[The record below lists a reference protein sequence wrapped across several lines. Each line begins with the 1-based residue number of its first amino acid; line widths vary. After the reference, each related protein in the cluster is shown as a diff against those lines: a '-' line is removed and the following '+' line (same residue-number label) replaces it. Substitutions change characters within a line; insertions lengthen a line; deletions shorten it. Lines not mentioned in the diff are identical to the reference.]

1 MTNRVVITGYG
12 VTSPI
17 GNTPEEFWTNLEAG
31 NTGIDVIKKFDATET
46 GITVAAEVKNFPF
59 DKYFVHKDKKRMDTF
74 SLYAIYAALEAL
86 DMAGIDTENDE
97 NLNHDRFGVIIGS
110 GIAGLPVIQEQGK
123 RLALKGPKRVA
134 PLFVPL
140 SLVNMATGNIAM
152 RVKAK
157 GVSRAE
163 VTACAAGTNAIGSAF
178 REIKNGYADVM
189 LAGGT
194 EAAICEFGVAGFA
207 NLTALTSETDP
218 KRASIPFDKERSGF
232 VMGEGSGILVLESLE
247 HAKARGANILA
258 EIVGYGS
265 TNDAHHMTTPLP
277 DGSGAAKAMQLALDE
292 AGIAPSEVGYINAH
306 GTSTQANEKGE
317 ALAIHTVFGDDEN
330 VLVSS
335 TKALTGHALGAAG
348 GIEAVATLEAIQHQY
363 APVNAGTTELDENTS
378 IINVVL
384 GQGKPH
390 NIKYA
395 ISNSLGF
402 GGHNAVIALKKWEDD

>member
-12 VTSPI
+12 ITSPI
-17 GNTPEEFWTNLEAG
+17 GNTPETFWENLHAG
-31 NTGIDVIKKFDATET
+31 NSGIDLIEKFDASET
-46 GITVAAEVKNFPF
+46 GISVAGQITDFPF

-86 DMAGIDTENDE
+86 DMAGIDPETTPI
-97 NLNHDRFGVIIGS
+97 NHDRFGAIIGS
-110 GIAGLPVIQEQGK
+110 GIGGLPVIEEQGK
-123 RLALKGPKRVA
+123 RLATRGPKRVA

-140 SLVNMATGNIAM
+140 SIANMATGNVAL
-152 RVKAK
+152 RVQAN

-178 REIKNGYADVM
+178 REIKHGYADIMV
-189 LAGGT
+189 AGGT

-207 NLTALTSETDP
+207 NLTALTTETDP
-218 KRASIPFDKERSGF
+218 KRASIPFDKDRSGF
-232 VMGEGSGILVLESLE
+232 VLGEGSGVLVLESLE
-247 HAKARGANILA
+247 HAQARGANILA
-258 EIVGYGS
+258 EMVGYGS

-277 DGSGAAKAMQLALDE
+277 DGSGASKAMQLALDE
-292 AGIAPSEVGYINAH
+292 AGIQPGQVGYINAH

-335 TKALTGHALGAAG
+335 TKALTGHALGGAG
-348 GIEAVATLEAIQHQY
+348 GIEAVATLQAILNQY
-363 APVNAGTTELDENTS
+363 APVNAGTKELDDDTS
-378 IINVVL
+378 VINVVL
-384 GQGKPH
+384 GQGRAHK
-390 NIKYA
+390 IDYA

-402 GGHNAVIALKKWEDD
+402 GGHNAVIALKKWEDK

>member
-12 VTSPI
+12 ITSPI
-17 GNTPEEFWTNLEAG
+17 GNTPETFWTNLQAG
-31 NTGIDVIKKFDATET
+31 NSGIDAIKKFDATET
-46 GITVAAEVKNFPF
+46 GITVAGEVKDFPF

-74 SLYAIYAALEAL
+74 SIYAVYAALEAL
-86 DMAGIDTENDE
+86 SMAGIDTEDDMIDN
-97 NLNHDRFGVIIGS
+97 DRFGAIIGS
-110 GIAGLPVIQEQGK
+110 GIGGLPVIQEQGA
-123 RLALKGPKRVA
+123 RLATRGPKRIA

-140 SLVNMATGNIAM
+140 SIANMATGNVAL
-152 RVKAK
+152 RVKAS

-178 REIKNGYADVM
+178 REIKHGYADIM

-194 EAAICEFGVAGFA
+194 EAAICDLGVGGFA
-207 NLTALTSETDP
+207 NLTALTKETDP
-218 KRASIPFDKERSGF
+218 KRASIPFDKNRSGF
-232 VMGEGSGILVLESLE
+232 VLGEGSGILVLESLA
-247 HAKARGANILA
+247 HAQKRGATILA

-277 DGSGAAKAMQLALDE
+277 EGSGAAKAMQLALDE
-292 AGIAPSEVGYINAH
+292 AGIQASEVGYINAH

-348 GIEAVATLEAIQHQY
+348 GIEAIATLQAIQHQY

-384 GQGKPH
+384 GQGKKH
-390 NIKYA
+390 DINYA

-402 GGHNAVIALKKWEDD
+402 GGHNAVIALKKWEGE

>member
-12 VTSPI
+12 ITSPI
-17 GNTPEEFWTNLEAG
+17 GNTPETFWTNLQAG
-31 NTGIDVIKKFDATET
+31 NSGIDAIKKFDATET
-46 GITVAAEVKNFPF
+46 GITVAGEVKDFPF

-74 SLYAIYAALEAL
+74 SIFAVYAALEAL
-86 DMAGIDTENDE
+86 SMASINTEDGSIDN
-97 NLNHDRFGVIIGS
+97 DRFGAIIGS
-110 GIAGLPVIQEQGK
+110 GIGGLPVIQEQGA
-123 RLALKGPKRVA
+123 RLATRGPKRIA

-140 SLVNMATGNIAM
+140 SIANMATGNVAL
-152 RVKAK
+152 RVKAS

-178 REIKNGYADVM
+178 REIKHGYADIM

-194 EAAICEFGVAGFA
+194 EAAICDLGVGGFA
-207 NLTALTSETDP
+207 NLTALTKETDP
-218 KRASIPFDKERSGF
+218 KRASIPFDKNRSGF
-232 VMGEGSGILVLESLE
+232 VLGEGSGILVLESLE
-247 HAKARGANILA
+247 HAQKRGATILA

-277 DGSGAAKAMQLALDE
+277 EGSGAAKAMQLALDE
-292 AGIAPSEVGYINAH
+292 AGIQASEVGYINAH

-348 GIEAVATLEAIQHQY
+348 GIEAIATLQAIQHQY

-384 GQGKPH
+384 GQGKKH
-390 NIKYA
+390 DINYA

-402 GGHNAVIALKKWEDD
+402 GGHNAVIALKKWEGE

>member
-12 VTSPI
+12 ITSPI
-17 GNTPEEFWTNLEAG
+17 GNTPETFWTNLQAG
-31 NTGIDVIKKFDATET
+31 NSGIDAIKKFDATET
-46 GITVAAEVKNFPF
+46 GITVAGEVKDFPF

-74 SLYAIYAALEAL
+74 SIYAVYAALEAL
-86 DMAGIDTENDE
+86 NMAGIDTEDGSIDN
-97 NLNHDRFGVIIGS
+97 DRFGAIIGS
-110 GIAGLPVIQEQGK
+110 GIGGLPVIQEQGA
-123 RLALKGPKRVA
+123 RLATRGPKRIA

-140 SLVNMATGNIAM
+140 SIANMATGNVAL
-152 RVKAK
+152 RVKAS

-178 REIKNGYADVM
+178 REIKHGYADIM

-194 EAAICEFGVAGFA
+194 EAAICDMGVGGFA
-207 NLTALTSETDP
+207 NLTALTKETDP
-218 KRASIPFDKERSGF
+218 KRASIPFDKNRSGF
-232 VMGEGSGILVLESLE
+232 VLGEGSGILVLESLA
-247 HAKARGANILA
+247 HAQKRGATILA

-277 DGSGAAKAMQLALDE
+277 EGSGAAKAMQLALDE
-292 AGIAPSEVGYINAH
+292 AGIQASQVGYINAH

-348 GIEAVATLEAIQHQY
+348 GIEAIATLQAIQHQY

-384 GQGKPH
+384 GQGKKH
-390 NIKYA
+390 DIKYA

-402 GGHNAVIALKKWEDD
+402 GGHNAVIALKKWEGE

>member
-12 VTSPI
+12 ITSPI
-17 GNTPEEFWTNLEAG
+17 GNTPETFWTNLQAG
-31 NTGIDVIKKFDATET
+31 NSGIDAIKKFDATET
-46 GITVAAEVKNFPF
+46 GITVAGEVKDFPF

-74 SLYAIYAALEAL
+74 SIYAVYAALEAL
-86 DMAGIDTENDE
+86 SMAGIDTEDGMIDN
-97 NLNHDRFGVIIGS
+97 DRFGAIIGS
-110 GIAGLPVIQEQGK
+110 GIGGLPVIQEQGA
-123 RLALKGPKRVA
+123 RLATRGPKRIA

-140 SLVNMATGNIAM
+140 SIANMATGNVAL
-152 RVKAK
+152 RVKAS

-178 REIKNGYADVM
+178 REIKHGYADIM

-194 EAAICEFGVAGFA
+194 EAAICDLGVGGFA
-207 NLTALTSETDP
+207 NLTALTKETDP
-218 KRASIPFDKERSGF
+218 KRASIPFDKNRSGF
-232 VMGEGSGILVLESLE
+232 VLGEGSGILVLESLA
-247 HAKARGANILA
+247 HAQKRGATILA

-277 DGSGAAKAMQLALDE
+277 EGSGAAKAMQLALDE
-292 AGIAPSEVGYINAH
+292 AGIQASEVGYINAH

-348 GIEAVATLEAIQHQY
+348 GIEAIATLQAIQHQY

-384 GQGKPH
+384 GQGKKH
-390 NIKYA
+390 DIKYA

-402 GGHNAVIALKKWEDD
+402 GGHNAVIALKKWEGE

>member
-12 VTSPI
+12 ITSPI
-17 GNTPEEFWTNLEAG
+17 GNTPETFWTNLEAG
-31 NTGIDVIKKFDATET
+31 NSGIDTIKKFDATET
-46 GITVAAEVKNFPF
+46 GITVAGEVKDFPF

-74 SLYAIYAALEAL
+74 SIYAVYAALEAL
-86 DMAGIDTENDE
+86 SMAGIDTEDGSIDN
-97 NLNHDRFGVIIGS
+97 DRFGAIIGS
-110 GIAGLPVIQEQGK
+110 GIGGLPVIQEQGA
-123 RLALKGPKRVA
+123 RLAKRGPKRIA

-140 SLVNMATGNIAM
+140 SIANMATGNVAL
-152 RVKAK
+152 RVKAS

-178 REIKNGYADVM
+178 REIKHGYADVM

-194 EAAICEFGVAGFA
+194 EAAICDLGVGGFA
-207 NLTALTSETDP
+207 NLTALTKETDP
-218 KRASIPFDKERSGF
+218 KRASIPFDKNRSGF
-232 VMGEGSGILVLESLE
+232 VLGEGSGVLVLESLE
-247 HAKARGANILA
+247 HAQKRGATILA

-277 DGSGAAKAMQLALDE
+277 EGSGAAKAMQLALDE
-292 AGIAPSEVGYINAH
+292 AGIQASEVGYINAH

-348 GIEAVATLEAIQHQY
+348 GIEAIATLQAIQHQY

-384 GQGKPH
+384 GQGKKH
-390 NIKYA
+390 DIKYA

-402 GGHNAVIALKKWEDD
+402 GGHNAVIALKKWEGE

>member
-17 GNTPEEFWTNLEAG
+17 GNTPDEFWANLESG
-31 NTGIDVIKKFDATET
+31 NSGIDVIKKFDATAT
-46 GITVAAEVKNFPF
+46 GITVAGEVKDFPF

-74 SLYAIYAALEAL
+74 SLYAIYAALQAL
-86 DMAGIDTENDE
+86 EMAELDTETI
-97 NLNHDRFGVIIGS
+97 NHDRFGAIIGS
-110 GIAGLPVIQEQGK
+110 GIGGLPVIQEQGA
-123 RLALKGPKRVA
+123 RLATRGPKRVA

-140 SLVNMATGNIAM
+140 SIANMATGNVAM
-152 RVKAK
+152 RVKAN
-157 GVSRAE
+157 GVSRSE

-178 REIKNGYADVM
+178 REIKHGYADIM

-218 KRASIPFDKERSGF
+218 KRASIPFDKDRSGF
-232 VMGEGSGILVLESLE
+232 VLGEGSGVLVLESLE
-247 HAKARGANILA
+247 HATARGANILA

-292 AGIAPSEVGYINAH
+292 AGIQPSEVGYINAH
-306 GTSTQANEKGE
+306 GTSTKANEKGE

-348 GIEAVATLEAIQHQY
+348 GIEAIATLQAIQHQY
-363 APVNAGTTELDENTS
+363 APVNAGTTELDDDTS
-378 IINVVL
+378 VINVVL
-384 GQGKPH
+384 GQGRQH
-390 NIKYA
+390 EINYA

-402 GGHNAVIALKKWEDD
+402 GGHNAVIALKKWEGE

>member
-12 VTSPI
+12 ITSPI
-17 GNTPEEFWTNLEAG
+17 GNTPETFWTNLQAG
-31 NTGIDVIKKFDATET
+31 NSGIDAITKFDATET
-46 GITVAAEVKNFPF
+46 GITVAGEVKDFPF

-74 SLYAIYAALEAL
+74 SIFAVYAALEAL
-86 DMAGIDTENDE
+86 SMAGINTEDGSIDN
-97 NLNHDRFGVIIGS
+97 DRFGAIIGS
-110 GIAGLPVIQEQGK
+110 GIGGLPVIQEQGA
-123 RLALKGPKRVA
+123 RLATRGPKRIA

-140 SLVNMATGNIAM
+140 SIANMATGNVAL
-152 RVKAK
+152 RVKAN

-178 REIKNGYADVM
+178 REIKHGYADIM

-194 EAAICEFGVAGFA
+194 EAAICDLGVGGFA
-207 NLTALTSETDP
+207 NLTALTKETDP
-218 KRASIPFDKERSGF
+218 KRASIPFDKNRSGF
-232 VMGEGSGILVLESLE
+232 VLGEGSGILVLESLE
-247 HAKARGANILA
+247 HAQKRGATILA

-277 DGSGAAKAMQLALDE
+277 EGSGAAKAMQLALDE
-292 AGIAPSEVGYINAH
+292 AGIQASQVGYINAH

-317 ALAIHTVFGDDEN
+317 ALAIHSVFGDDEN

-348 GIEAVATLEAIQHQY
+348 GIEAIATLQAIQHQY

-384 GQGKPH
+384 GQGKKH
-390 NIKYA
+390 DINYA

-402 GGHNAVIALKKWEDD
+402 GGHNAVIALKKWEGE

>member
-12 VTSPI
+12 ITSPI
-17 GNTPEEFWTNLEAG
+17 GNTPETFWTNLQAG
-31 NTGIDVIKKFDATET
+31 NSGIDAIKKFDATET
-46 GITVAAEVKNFPF
+46 GITVAGEVKDFPF

-74 SLYAIYAALEAL
+74 SIYAVYAALEAL
-86 DMAGIDTENDE
+86 SMAGIDTEDGSIDN
-97 NLNHDRFGVIIGS
+97 DRFGAIIGS
-110 GIAGLPVIQEQGK
+110 GIGGLPVIQEQGA
-123 RLALKGPKRVA
+123 RLATRGPKRIA

-140 SLVNMATGNIAM
+140 SIANMATGNVAL
-152 RVKAK
+152 RVKAS

-178 REIKNGYADVM
+178 REIKHGYADIM

-194 EAAICEFGVAGFA
+194 EAAICDLGVGGFA
-207 NLTALTSETDP
+207 NLTALTKETDP
-218 KRASIPFDKERSGF
+218 KRASIPFDKNRSGF
-232 VMGEGSGILVLESLE
+232 VLGEGSGILVLESLE
-247 HAKARGANILA
+247 HAQKRGATILA

-277 DGSGAAKAMQLALDE
+277 EGSGAAKAMQLALDE
-292 AGIAPSEVGYINAH
+292 AGIQASEVGYINAH

-317 ALAIHTVFGDDEN
+317 ALAIHSVFGDDEN

-348 GIEAVATLEAIQHQY
+348 GIEAIATLQAIQHQY

-384 GQGKPH
+384 GQGKKH
-390 NIKYA
+390 DIKYA

-402 GGHNAVIALKKWEDD
+402 GGHNAVIALKKWEGE

>member
-12 VTSPI
+12 ITSPI
-17 GNTPEEFWTNLEAG
+17 GNTPETFWTNLQAG
-31 NTGIDVIKKFDATET
+31 NSGIDAIKKFDATET
-46 GITVAAEVKNFPF
+46 GITVAGEVKDFPF

-74 SLYAIYAALEAL
+74 SIYAVYAALEAL
-86 DMAGIDTENDE
+86 NMAGIDTEDGSIDN
-97 NLNHDRFGVIIGS
+97 DRFGAIIGS
-110 GIAGLPVIQEQGK
+110 GIGGLPVIQEQGA
-123 RLALKGPKRVA
+123 RLATRGPKRIA

-140 SLVNMATGNIAM
+140 SIANMATGNVAL
-152 RVKAK
+152 RVKAS

-178 REIKNGYADVM
+178 REIKHGYADIM

-194 EAAICEFGVAGFA
+194 EAAICDLGVGGFA
-207 NLTALTSETDP
+207 NLTALTKETDP
-218 KRASIPFDKERSGF
+218 KRASIPFDKNRSGF
-232 VMGEGSGILVLESLE
+232 VLGEGSGILVLESLA
-247 HAKARGANILA
+247 HAQKRGATILA

-277 DGSGAAKAMQLALDE
+277 EGSGAAKAMQLALDE
-292 AGIAPSEVGYINAH
+292 AGIQASQVGYINAH

-348 GIEAVATLEAIQHQY
+348 GIEAIATLQAIQHQY

-384 GQGKPH
+384 GQGKKH
-390 NIKYA
+390 DIKYA

-402 GGHNAVIALKKWEDD
+402 GGHNAVIALKKWEGE

>member
-12 VTSPI
+12 ITSPI
-17 GNTPEEFWTNLEAG
+17 GNTPETFWTNLQAG
-31 NTGIDVIKKFDATET
+31 NSGIDAIKKFDATET
-46 GITVAAEVKNFPF
+46 GITVAGEVKDFPF

-74 SLYAIYAALEAL
+74 SIYAVYAALEAL
-86 DMAGIDTENDE
+86 SMAGIDTEDDMIDN
-97 NLNHDRFGVIIGS
+97 DRFGAIIGS
-110 GIAGLPVIQEQGK
+110 GIGGLPVIQEQGA
-123 RLALKGPKRVA
+123 RLATRGPKRIA

-140 SLVNMATGNIAM
+140 SIANMATGNVAL
-152 RVKAK
+152 RVKAS

-178 REIKNGYADVM
+178 REIKHGYADIM

-194 EAAICEFGVAGFA
+194 EAAICDLGVGGFA
-207 NLTALTSETDP
+207 NLTALTKETDP
-218 KRASIPFDKERSGF
+218 KRASIPFDKNRSGF
-232 VMGEGSGILVLESLE
+232 VLGEGSGILVLESLA
-247 HAKARGANILA
+247 HAQKRGATILA

-277 DGSGAAKAMQLALDE
+277 EGSGAAKAMQLALDE
-292 AGIAPSEVGYINAH
+292 AGIQASQVGYINAH

-348 GIEAVATLEAIQHQY
+348 GIEAIATLQAIQHQY

-384 GQGKPH
+384 GQGKKH
-390 NIKYA
+390 DINYA

-402 GGHNAVIALKKWEDD
+402 GGHNAVIALKKWEGE

>member
-12 VTSPI
+12 ITSPI
-17 GNTPEEFWTNLEAG
+17 GNTPETFWTNLQAG
-31 NTGIDVIKKFDATET
+31 NSGIDAIKKFDATET
-46 GITVAAEVKNFPF
+46 GITVAGEVKDFPF

-74 SLYAIYAALEAL
+74 SIYAVYAALEAL
-86 DMAGIDTENDE
+86 SMAGIDTEDGSIDN
-97 NLNHDRFGVIIGS
+97 DRFGAIIGS
-110 GIAGLPVIQEQGK
+110 GIGGLPVIQEQGA
-123 RLALKGPKRVA
+123 RLATRGPKRIA

-140 SLVNMATGNIAM
+140 SIANMATGNVAL
-152 RVKAK
+152 RVKAS

-178 REIKNGYADVM
+178 REIKHGYADIM

-194 EAAICEFGVAGFA
+194 EAAICDLGVGGFA
-207 NLTALTSETDP
+207 NLTALTKETDP
-218 KRASIPFDKERSGF
+218 KRASIPFDKNRSGF
-232 VMGEGSGILVLESLE
+232 VLGEGSGILVLESLA
-247 HAKARGANILA
+247 HAQKRGATILA

-277 DGSGAAKAMQLALDE
+277 EGSGAAKAMQLALVE
-292 AGIAPSEVGYINAH
+292 AGIQASQVGYINAH

-317 ALAIHTVFGDDEN
+317 ALAIHSVFGDDEN

-348 GIEAVATLEAIQHQY
+348 GIEAIATLQAIQHQY

-384 GQGKPH
+384 GQGKKH
-390 NIKYA
+390 DIKYA

-402 GGHNAVIALKKWEDD
+402 GGHNAVIALKKWEGE

>member
-12 VTSPI
+12 ITSPI
-17 GNTPEEFWTNLEAG
+17 GNTPETFWTNLEAG
-31 NTGIDVIKKFDATET
+31 NSGIDAITKFDATET
-46 GITVAAEVKNFPF
+46 GITVAGEVEDFPF

-74 SLYAIYAALEAL
+74 SIYAVYAALEAL
-86 DMAGIDTENDE
+86 SMAGIDTEDDMIDN
-97 NLNHDRFGVIIGS
+97 DRFGAIIGS
-110 GIAGLPVIQEQGK
+110 GIGGLPVIQEQGA
-123 RLALKGPKRVA
+123 RLATRGPKRIA

-140 SLVNMATGNIAM
+140 SIANMATGNVAL
-152 RVKAK
+152 RVKAS

-178 REIKNGYADVM
+178 REIKHGYADIM

-194 EAAICEFGVAGFA
+194 EAAICDLGVGGFA
-207 NLTALTSETDP
+207 NLTALTKETDP
-218 KRASIPFDKERSGF
+218 KRASIPFDKNRSGF
-232 VMGEGSGILVLESLE
+232 VLGEGSGILVLESLE
-247 HAKARGANILA
+247 HAQKRGATILA

-277 DGSGAAKAMQLALDE
+277 EGSGAAKAMQLALDE
-292 AGIAPSEVGYINAH
+292 AGIQASEVGYINAH

-348 GIEAVATLEAIQHQY
+348 GIEAIATLQAIQHQY

-384 GQGKPH
+384 GQGKKH
-390 NIKYA
+390 DIKYA

-402 GGHNAVIALKKWEDD
+402 GGHNAVIALKKWEGE

>member
-12 VTSPI
+12 ITSPI
-17 GNTPEEFWTNLEAG
+17 GNTPETFWTNLQAG
-31 NTGIDVIKKFDATET
+31 NSGIDAIKKFDATET
-46 GITVAAEVKNFPF
+46 GITVAGEVKDFPF

-74 SLYAIYAALEAL
+74 SIYAVYAALEAL
-86 DMAGIDTENDE
+86 SMAGIDTEDGSIDN
-97 NLNHDRFGVIIGS
+97 DRFGAIIGS
-110 GIAGLPVIQEQGK
+110 GIGGLPVIQEQGA
-123 RLALKGPKRVA
+123 RLATRGPKRIA

-140 SLVNMATGNIAM
+140 SIANMATGNVAL
-152 RVKAK
+152 RVKAS

-178 REIKNGYADVM
+178 REIKHGYADIM

-194 EAAICEFGVAGFA
+194 EAAICDLGVGGFA
-207 NLTALTSETDP
+207 NLTALTKETDP
-218 KRASIPFDKERSGF
+218 KRASIPFDKNRSGF
-232 VMGEGSGILVLESLE
+232 VLGEGSGILVLESLA
-247 HAKARGANILA
+247 HAQKRGATILA

-277 DGSGAAKAMQLALDE
+277 EGSGAAKAMQLALDE
-292 AGIAPSEVGYINAH
+292 AGIQASQVGYINAH

-317 ALAIHTVFGDDEN
+317 ALAIHSVFGDDEN

-348 GIEAVATLEAIQHQY
+348 GIEAIATLQAIQHQY

-384 GQGKPH
+384 GQGKKH
-390 NIKYA
+390 DINYA

-402 GGHNAVIALKKWEDD
+402 GGHNAVIALKKWEGE

>member
-12 VTSPI
+12 ITSPI
-17 GNTPEEFWTNLEAG
+17 GNTPETFWTNLQAG
-31 NTGIDVIKKFDATET
+31 NSGIDAIKKFDATET
-46 GITVAAEVKNFPF
+46 GITVAGEVKDFPF

-74 SLYAIYAALEAL
+74 SIYAVYAALEAL
-86 DMAGIDTENDE
+86 SMAGIDTEDDMIDN
-97 NLNHDRFGVIIGS
+97 DRFGAIIGS
-110 GIAGLPVIQEQGK
+110 GIGGLPVIQEQGA
-123 RLALKGPKRVA
+123 RLATRGPKRIA

-140 SLVNMATGNIAM
+140 SIANMATGNVAL
-152 RVKAK
+152 RVKAS

-178 REIKNGYADVM
+178 REIKHGYADIM

-194 EAAICEFGVAGFA
+194 EAAICDLGVGGFA
-207 NLTALTSETDP
+207 NLTALTKETDP
-218 KRASIPFDKERSGF
+218 KRASIPFDKNRSGF
-232 VMGEGSGILVLESLE
+232 VLGEGSGILVLESLA
-247 HAKARGANILA
+247 HAQKRGATILA

-277 DGSGAAKAMQLALDE
+277 EGSGAAKAMQLALDE
-292 AGIAPSEVGYINAH
+292 AGIQASEVGYINAH

-348 GIEAVATLEAIQHQY
+348 GIEAIATLQAIQHQY

-384 GQGKPH
+384 GQGKKH
-390 NIKYA
+390 DIKYA

-402 GGHNAVIALKKWEDD
+402 GGHNAVIALKKWEGE

>member
-12 VTSPI
+12 ITSPI
-17 GNTPEEFWTNLEAG
+17 GNTPETFWTNLEAG
-31 NTGIDVIKKFDATET
+31 NSGIDTIKKFDATET
-46 GITVAAEVKNFPF
+46 GITVAGEVKDFPF

-74 SLYAIYAALEAL
+74 SIYAVYAALEAL
-86 DMAGIDTENDE
+86 SMAGIDTEDGSIDN
-97 NLNHDRFGVIIGS
+97 DRFGAIIGS
-110 GIAGLPVIQEQGK
+110 GIGGLPVIQEQGA
-123 RLALKGPKRVA
+123 RLAKRGPKRIA

-140 SLVNMATGNIAM
+140 SIANMATGNVAL
-152 RVKAK
+152 RVKAS

-178 REIKNGYADVM
+178 REIKHGYADVM

-194 EAAICEFGVAGFA
+194 EAAICDLGVGGFA
-207 NLTALTSETDP
+207 NLTALTKETDP
-218 KRASIPFDKERSGF
+218 KRASIPFDKNRSGF
-232 VMGEGSGILVLESLE
+232 VLGEGSGVLVLESLE
-247 HAKARGANILA
+247 HAQKRGATILA

-277 DGSGAAKAMQLALDE
+277 EGSGAAKAMQLALDE
-292 AGIAPSEVGYINAH
+292 AGIQASEVGYINAH

-348 GIEAVATLEAIQHQY
+348 GIEAIVILQAIQHQY

-384 GQGKPH
+384 GQGKKH
-390 NIKYA
+390 DIKYA

-402 GGHNAVIALKKWEDD
+402 GGHNAVIALKKWEGQ

>member
-12 VTSPI
+12 ITSPI
-17 GNTPEEFWTNLEAG
+17 GNTPETFWTNLEAG
-31 NTGIDVIKKFDATET
+31 NSGIDAITKFDATET
-46 GITVAAEVKNFPF
+46 GITVAGEVKDFPF

-74 SLYAIYAALEAL
+74 SIYAVYAALEAL
-86 DMAGIDTENDE
+86 SMAGIDTEDGSIDN
-97 NLNHDRFGVIIGS
+97 DRFGAIIGS
-110 GIAGLPVIQEQGK
+110 GIGGLPVIQEQGA
-123 RLALKGPKRVA
+123 RLATRGPKRIA

-140 SLVNMATGNIAM
+140 SIANMATGNVAL
-152 RVKAK
+152 RVKAS

-178 REIKNGYADVM
+178 REIKHGYADIM

-194 EAAICEFGVAGFA
+194 EAAICDLGVGGFA
-207 NLTALTSETDP
+207 NLTALTKETDP
-218 KRASIPFDKERSGF
+218 KRASIPFDKNRSGF
-232 VMGEGSGILVLESLE
+232 VLGEGSGVLVLESLE
-247 HAKARGANILA
+247 HAQKRGATILA

-277 DGSGAAKAMQLALDE
+277 EGSGAAKAMQLALDE
-292 AGIAPSEVGYINAH
+292 AGIQASEVGYINAH

-348 GIEAVATLEAIQHQY
+348 GIEAIATLQAIQHQY

-384 GQGKPH
+384 GQGKKH
-390 NIKYA
+390 DIKYA

-402 GGHNAVIALKKWEDD
+402 GGHNAVIALKKWEGE

>member
-12 VTSPI
+12 ITSPI
-17 GNTPEEFWTNLEAG
+17 GNTPETFWTNLQAG
-31 NTGIDVIKKFDATET
+31 NSGIDAIKKFDATET
-46 GITVAAEVKNFPF
+46 GITVAGEVKDFPF

-74 SLYAIYAALEAL
+74 SIYAVYAALEAL
-86 DMAGIDTENDE
+86 SMAGIDTEDDMIDN
-97 NLNHDRFGVIIGS
+97 DRFGAIIGS
-110 GIAGLPVIQEQGK
+110 GIGGLPVIQEQGA
-123 RLALKGPKRVA
+123 RLATRGPKRIA

-140 SLVNMATGNIAM
+140 SIANMATGNVAL
-152 RVKAK
+152 RVKAS

-178 REIKNGYADVM
+178 REIKHGYADIM

-194 EAAICEFGVAGFA
+194 EAAICDLGVGGFA
-207 NLTALTSETDP
+207 NLTALTKETDP
-218 KRASIPFDKERSGF
+218 KRASIPFDKNRSGF
-232 VMGEGSGILVLESLE
+232 VLGEGSGILVLESLE
-247 HAKARGANILA
+247 HAQKRGATILA

-277 DGSGAAKAMQLALDE
+277 EGSGAAKAMQLALDE
-292 AGIAPSEVGYINAH
+292 AGIQASQVGYINAH

-348 GIEAVATLEAIQHQY
+348 GIEAIATLQAIQHQY

-384 GQGKPH
+384 GQGKKH
-390 NIKYA
+390 DIKYA

-402 GGHNAVIALKKWEDD
+402 GGHNAVIALKKWEGE

>member
-12 VTSPI
+12 ITSPI
-17 GNTPEEFWTNLEAG
+17 GNTPETFWTNLEAG
-31 NTGIDVIKKFDATET
+31 NSGIDTIKKFDATET
-46 GITVAAEVKNFPF
+46 GITVAGEVKDFPF

-74 SLYAIYAALEAL
+74 SIYAVYAALEAL
-86 DMAGIDTENDE
+86 SMAGIDTEDGSIDN
-97 NLNHDRFGVIIGS
+97 DRFGAIIGS
-110 GIAGLPVIQEQGK
+110 GIGGLPVIQEQGA
-123 RLALKGPKRVA
+123 RLAKRGPKRIA

-140 SLVNMATGNIAM
+140 SIANMATGNVAL
-152 RVKAK
+152 RVKAS

-178 REIKNGYADVM
+178 REIKHGYADVM

-194 EAAICEFGVAGFA
+194 EAAICDLGVGGFA
-207 NLTALTSETDP
+207 NLTALTKETDP
-218 KRASIPFDKERSGF
+218 KRASIPFDKNRSGF
-232 VMGEGSGILVLESLE
+232 VLGEGSGVLVLESLE
-247 HAKARGANILA
+247 HAQKRGATILA

-277 DGSGAAKAMQLALDE
+277 EGSGAAKAMQLALDE
-292 AGIAPSEVGYINAH
+292 AGIQASEVGYINAH

-348 GIEAVATLEAIQHQY
+348 GIEAIATLQAIQHQY

-384 GQGKPH
+384 GQGKKH
-390 NIKYA
+390 DIKYA

-402 GGHNAVIALKKWEDD
+402 GGHNAVIALKKWEGQ

>member
-12 VTSPI
+12 ITSPI
-17 GNTPEEFWTNLEAG
+17 GNTPETFWTNLQAG
-31 NTGIDVIKKFDATET
+31 NSGIDAITKFDATET
-46 GITVAAEVKNFPF
+46 GITVAGEVKDFPF

-74 SLYAIYAALEAL
+74 SIYAVYAALEAL
-86 DMAGIDTENDE
+86 SMAGINTEDDTIDN
-97 NLNHDRFGVIIGS
+97 DRFGAIIGS
-110 GIAGLPVIQEQGK
+110 GIGGLPVIQEQGA
-123 RLALKGPKRVA
+123 RLATRGPKRIA

-140 SLVNMATGNIAM
+140 SIANMATGNVAL
-152 RVKAK
+152 RVKAS

-178 REIKNGYADVM
+178 REIKHGYADIM

-194 EAAICEFGVAGFA
+194 EAAICDLGVGGFA
-207 NLTALTSETDP
+207 NLTALTKETDP
-218 KRASIPFDKERSGF
+218 KRASIPFDKNRSGF
-232 VMGEGSGILVLESLE
+232 VLGEGSGVLVLESLE
-247 HAKARGANILA
+247 HAQKRGATILA

-277 DGSGAAKAMQLALDE
+277 EGSGAAKAMQLALDE
-292 AGIAPSEVGYINAH
+292 AGIQASEVGYINAH

-348 GIEAVATLEAIQHQY
+348 GIEAIATLQAIQHQY

-384 GQGKPH
+384 GQGKKH
-390 NIKYA
+390 DIKYA

-402 GGHNAVIALKKWEDD
+402 GGHNAVIALKKWEGE

>member
-12 VTSPI
+12 ITSPI
-17 GNTPEEFWTNLEAG
+17 GNTPETFWTNLQAG
-31 NTGIDVIKKFDATET
+31 NSGIDAIKKFDATET
-46 GITVAAEVKNFPF
+46 GITVAGEVKDFPF

-74 SLYAIYAALEAL
+74 SIYAVYAALEAL
-86 DMAGIDTENDE
+86 SMAGIDTEDGMIDN
-97 NLNHDRFGVIIGS
+97 DRFGAIIGS
-110 GIAGLPVIQEQGK
+110 GIGGLPVIQEQGA
-123 RLALKGPKRVA
+123 RLATRGPKRIA

-140 SLVNMATGNIAM
+140 SIANMATGNVAL
-152 RVKAK
+152 RVKAS

-178 REIKNGYADVM
+178 REIKHGYADIM

-194 EAAICEFGVAGFA
+194 EAAICDLGVGGFA
-207 NLTALTSETDP
+207 NLTALTKETDP
-218 KRASIPFDKERSGF
+218 KRASIPFDKNRSGF
-232 VMGEGSGILVLESLE
+232 VLGEGSGILVLESLE
-247 HAKARGANILA
+247 HAQKRGATILA

-277 DGSGAAKAMQLALDE
+277 EGSGAAKAMQLALDE
-292 AGIAPSEVGYINAH
+292 AGIQASEVGYINAH

-348 GIEAVATLEAIQHQY
+348 GIEAIATLQAIQHQY

-384 GQGKPH
+384 GQGKKH
-390 NIKYA
+390 DIKYA

-402 GGHNAVIALKKWEDD
+402 GGHNAVIALKKWEGE

>member
-17 GNTPEEFWTNLEAG
+17 GNTPETFWKNLEAG
-31 NTGIDVIKKFDATET
+31 NSGIDVIKKFDATAT
-46 GITVAAEVKNFPF
+46 GITVAGEVKEFPF

-86 DMAGIDTENDE
+86 SMAGIDPESDQI
-97 NLNHDRFGVIIGS
+97 NHDRFGAIIGS
-110 GIAGLPVIQEQGK
+110 GIGGLPVIQEQGA
-123 RLALKGPKRVA
+123 RLATRGPKRVA

-140 SLVNMATGNIAM
+140 SIANMATGNVAL
-152 RVKAK
+152 RVRAN
-157 GVSRAE
+157 GISRSE

-178 REIKNGYADVM
+178 REIKHGYADVM

-194 EAAICEFGVAGFA
+194 EAAICELGVAGFA
-207 NLTALTSETDP
+207 NLTALTDETDP
-218 KRASIPFDKERSGF
+218 KRASIPFDKNRSGF
-232 VMGEGSGILVLESLE
+232 VLGEGSGILVLENLE
-247 HAKARGANILA
+247 HAKARGAHILA

-265 TNDAHHMTTPLP
+265 TNDGHHMTTPLP
-277 DGSGAAKAMQLALDE
+277 DGSGASKAMQLALDE
-292 AGIAPSEVGYINAH
+292 AGIQPSEVGYINAH

-317 ALAIHTVFGDDEN
+317 ALAIHAVFGDDEN

-348 GIEAVATLEAIQHQY
+348 GIEAVATLQAIQHQY

-378 IINVVL
+378 VINVVL
-384 GQGKPH
+384 GQGKSH
-390 NIKYA
+390 EIKYA

-402 GGHNAVIALKKWEDD
+402 GGHNAVIALKKWEGE

>member
-12 VTSPI
+12 ITSPI
-17 GNTPEEFWTNLEAG
+17 GNTPETFWTNLQAG
-31 NTGIDVIKKFDATET
+31 NSGIDAIKKFDATET
-46 GITVAAEVKNFPF
+46 GITVAGEVKDFPF

-74 SLYAIYAALEAL
+74 SIYAVYAALEAL
-86 DMAGIDTENDE
+86 SMAGIDTEDGSIDN
-97 NLNHDRFGVIIGS
+97 DRFGAIIGS
-110 GIAGLPVIQEQGK
+110 GIGGLPVIQEQGA
-123 RLALKGPKRVA
+123 RLATRGPKRIA

-140 SLVNMATGNIAM
+140 SIANMATGNVAL
-152 RVKAK
+152 RVKAS

-178 REIKNGYADVM
+178 REIKHGYADIM

-194 EAAICEFGVAGFA
+194 EAAICDLGVGGFA
-207 NLTALTSETDP
+207 NLTALTKETDP
-218 KRASIPFDKERSGF
+218 KRASIPFDKNRSGF
-232 VMGEGSGILVLESLE
+232 VLGEGSGVLVLESLE
-247 HAKARGANILA
+247 HAQKRGATILA

-277 DGSGAAKAMQLALDE
+277 EGSGAAKAMQLALDE
-292 AGIAPSEVGYINAH
+292 AGIQASEVGYINAH

-348 GIEAVATLEAIQHQY
+348 GIEAIATLQAIQHQY

-384 GQGKPH
+384 GQGKKH
-390 NIKYA
+390 DIKYA

-402 GGHNAVIALKKWEDD
+402 GGHNAVIALKKWEGE